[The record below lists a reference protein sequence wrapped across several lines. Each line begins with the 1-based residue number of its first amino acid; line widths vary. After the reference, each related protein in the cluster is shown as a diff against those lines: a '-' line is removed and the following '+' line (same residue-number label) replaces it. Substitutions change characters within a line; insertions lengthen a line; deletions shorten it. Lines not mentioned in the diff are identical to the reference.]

1 MEIKNMDD
9 DAAGEEKV
17 LRLEGNSAN
26 YGKRQTYVWSEWNCG
41 VWQLKQRVQLMGL
54 GCLGCLGCT
63 FRHVRGPSKD
73 FHVVWPPP
81 RVAFCVET
89 GDGSGKH
96 ASPRILPCAFLTLF
110 SPMVCRKISEGQRL
124 GQWLAKG
131 NKT

>member
-1 MEIKNMDD
+1 MEIKN

-26 YGKRQTYVWSEWNCG
+26 YGRRQTYVWSVWNCG
-41 VWQLKQRVQLMGL
+41 VWQLKQRVQLMG
-54 GCLGCLGCT
+54 LGCLGCT

-96 ASPRILPCAFLTLF
+96 ASPRNLPCCLLTAFLTDGL
-110 SPMVCRKISEGQRL
+110 SENL
-124 GQWLAKG
+124 
-131 NKT
+131 